1 MKQALINLLKVK
13 SIITITTTLLFA
25 FLLITKDTIPQEF
38 VVIYTSIISFYFG
51 VQTTKKEQQNN
62 GQGVILSLLE
72 VINP

>member
-13 SIITITTTLLFA
+13 SIITIITTLLFA

-38 VVIYTSIISFYFG
+38 IVIYTSIISFYFG

-62 GQGVILSLLE
+62 VQ
-72 VINP
+72 

>member
-13 SIITITTTLLFA
+13 SIITIITTLLFA

-51 VQTTKKEQQNN
+51 VQTTKKEQQD
-62 GQGVILSLLE
+62 GGKS
-72 VINP
+72 

>member
-62 GQGVILSLLE
+62 VQ
-72 VINP
+72 

>member
-13 SIITITTTLLFA
+13 SIITIITTLLFA

-51 VQTTKKEQQNN
+51 VQTTKKEQWDGNK
-62 GQGVILSLLE
+62 S
-72 VINP
+72 

>member
-38 VVIYTSIISFYFG
+38 IVIYTSIISFYFG

-62 GQGVILSLLE
+62 VQ
-72 VINP
+72 

>member
-38 VVIYTSIISFYFG
+38 IVIYTSIISFYFG

-62 GQGVILSLLE
+62 EQK
-72 VINP
+72 

>member
-25 FLLITKDTIPQEF
+25 YLLITKDTIPQEF

-62 GQGVILSLLE
+62 EQK
-72 VINP
+72 

>member
-13 SIITITTTLLFA
+13 SIITIITTLLFA

-62 GQGVILSLLE
+62 EQK
-72 VINP
+72 

>member
-13 SIITITTTLLFA
+13 SIITIITTLLFA

-62 GQGVILSLLE
+62 VQ
-72 VINP
+72 

>member
-13 SIITITTTLLFA
+13 SIITIITTLLFA

-51 VQTTKKEQQNN
+51 IQTTKKEQQNN
-62 GQGVILSLLE
+62 VQ
-72 VINP
+72 

>member
-13 SIITITTTLLFA
+13 SIITIITTLLFA

-51 VQTTKKEQQNN
+51 IQTTKNEQQNN
-62 GQGVILSLLE
+62 EQK
-72 VINP
+72 

>member
-25 FLLITKDTIPQEF
+25 YLLITKDTIPQEF

-62 GQGVILSLLE
+62 VQ
-72 VINP
+72 

>member
-62 GQGVILSLLE
+62 EQK
-72 VINP
+72 